1 MQKERAPTGALSPYA
16 VLGRGLDRRYVDCLR
31 ALVARLGVELDL
43 CALGEGL
50 ESVASNSGVVYEQ
63 VLSAFIRSDEAEA
76 LVVVEPLNG
85 SGCHV
90 YWSSVFL
97 SCCQRRKHVSTAAVQ
112 GEPSASGGVAP
123 ARMTK

>member
-1 MQKERAPTGALSPYA
+1 MQKERGPTAALSTYA

-43 CALGEGL
+43 CALGERL
-50 ESVASNSGVVYEQ
+50 EAVAGNPGVVDEQ
-63 VLSAFIRSDEAEA
+63 VLAAFIGSDEAEA

-90 YWSSVFL
+90 CWSSVLF
-97 SCCQRRKHVSTAAVQ
+97 SCCLRRKHVQ
-112 GEPSASGGVAP
+112 PRPYNPSLA
-123 ARMTK
+123 